1 MRRECA
7 YHKQNM
13 QHLSGIPR
21 LISLAQKSTLRLSV
35 VVPAY
40 NEEQNIVACLHA
52 LEQQIVPVHEII
64 VVDNR
69 STDRT
74 AALVNEFQTD
84 YPHVPLV
91 LLAQHEVQGLIPTR
105 NVGFANVTGD
115 IIGRIDADS
124 RVLPHWSAAVITAF
138 TASDI
143 SAVTGPVSY
152 YDMPL
157 ERFNGKVDHYARRV
171 LLSLGKEYHFLFG
184 SNMALR
190 TSAWE
195 AIRDAAS
202 RDEDDLLHEDID
214 IAMTLQRHGYT
225 VGYEKHMAAA
235 ISSRRIDT
243 PKRDFYHYVGRFG
256 RTYDAHGVKKWH
268 LQAPP
273 AVLKASYWPLR
284 TIHRTNRAVTA
295 YRTRRQRRVE

>member
-1 MRRECA
+1 
-7 YHKQNM
+7 M
-13 QHLSGIPR
+13 QSSSGIPR
-21 LISLAQKSTLRLSV
+21 LISLAQQSTLRLSV

-40 NEEQNIVACLHA
+40 NEELQIVACLHA
-52 LEQQIVPVHEII
+52 LEQQIVPVHEVI

-74 AALVNEFQTD
+74 AALVAEFQRD
-84 YPHVPLV
+84 YPHVPLI
-91 LLAQHEVQGLIPTR
+91 LLEQHEVQGLIPTR
-105 NVGFANVTGD
+105 NAGFARVSGD

-124 RVLPHWSAAVITAF
+124 RVLPHWSAAVVATFA
-138 TASDI
+138 ASDV

-157 ERFNGKVDHYARRV
+157 ERLNGKVDHYTRRV

-195 AIRDAAS
+195 AIREAAS
-202 RDEDDLLHEDID
+202 RDEEDLLHEDID
-214 IAMTLQRHGYT
+214 IAMTLQRHGFR
-225 VGYEKHMAAA
+225 VGYEKYMAAA

-243 PKRDFYHYVGRFG
+243 PKNDFYHYVGRFG

-284 TIHRTNRAVTA
+284 TVHRTNRAVLE
-295 YRTRRQRRVE
+295 YRAKRQLRRG